1 MTFLFGIAYFARGKL
16 LTFRGVVHPWNQF
29 SLPTTFP
36 CLQMQSQ
43 TFLCSGM
50 KWCIPWLILG
60 GHFVGQTF
68 WAITA
73 LRKRT
78 WGKHHILVNHFQF
91 FRVFRSFCWHGQSQ
105 LLGSRRF
112 FCGTTME
119 KSGRKKTWGKE
130 IERISVSRI
139 DPTEIQ
145 KLQRID
151 GHEPVWA
158 FVFWNFLKVF
168 STLWYP
174 LFACCATFCPLDW
187 RQNCEIPIV
196 LPLNFLKISH
206 GTHLSP
212 MC

>member
-119 KSGRKKTWGKE
+119 KVAGKKHGEKKLKGFLFLELILQKFRSCKGLMDMSQFGRLFFGTFWKFFQPFDTHYSHVAQHFALWIGGKTVKFP
-130 IERISVSRI
+130 SC
-139 DPTEIQ
+139 
-145 KLQRID
+145 
-151 GHEPVWA
+151 
-158 FVFWNFLKVF
+158 
-168 STLWYP
+168 YP
-174 LFACCATFCPLDW
+174 
-187 RQNCEIPIV
+187 
-196 LPLNFLKISH
+196 
-206 GTHLSP
+206 
-212 MC
+212 